1 MRILN
6 IIIYNPNSE
15 YEVTM
20 HDAVDKYIKSPII
33 ASFVTSFFVVL
44 RSNTS
49 GNNIEIEDNIIYVN
63 GSESLVPGILHKT
76 MESVRHCITTLNV
89 SFDYL
94 YRTNISTVTDFIKLA
109 QLIRAHSTTQTFNYT
124 SCLSYAYYPSGS
136 TSNATGSFVFAQ
148 GTNILINRETTHKLC
163 FDKLCRNVLDGT
175 LIPDDVAI
183 AIALQQIRVFSDRLG
198 EINFKINCA
207 PEDYGKYVCYRN
219 KTTDRKNDAVT
230 VTNIANFLCNVTEE
244 TTTSFMMNAPHHEN
258 NVYTYN
264 HTHTNLS
271 ELYKGL
277 MFLHARDNEGFNVHI
292 LTDSNLDKYI
302 DTSDM
307 PSYFNKLSFE
317 NKIQYVKATI
327 ICKYG
332 GIWIDNET
340 IVMDNLRT
348 VFDMF
353 NDSNSDSNSN
363 SKSNSGF
370 FVKQPNN
377 QILNGIFGSKA
388 NTQFMIEWKHMLTN
402 ILDVN
407 HYLNAYTNDTTFI
420 LQQVADN
427 NPHLFEKYVVLNG
440 SDNVCP
446 VNKSNC
452 TEEFIRKPYENYK
465 QLERE
470 FQPFIVASNDVANSP
485 AGRLGETQI
494 IEQEGVSI
502 PAAYFAKKSLDK
514 SFENSKH
521 KLQTQ
526 CK

>member
-6 IIIYNPNSE
+6 IVIYNPNSTH
-15 YEVTM
+15 EVVM
-20 HDAVDKYIKSPII
+20 HDAIDNYLKSSTI

-49 GNNIEIEDNIIYVN
+49 GNNIEMEDNIIYVN
-63 GSESLVPGILHKT
+63 GVESLAPGILHKT
-76 MESVRHCITTLNV
+76 MESVRYCITTLNI

-109 QLIRAHSTTQTFNYT
+109 QLMRARSTTQTFNYA
-124 SCLSYAYYPSGS
+124 SCLSYAYYPSGKL
-136 TSNATGSFVFAQ
+136 TDATGSFVFAQ
-148 GTNILINRETTHKLC
+148 GTNILINRETTQKIC
-163 FDKLCRNVLDGT
+163 FDKICRNVLDGT
-175 LIPDDVAI
+175 LVPDDVAI
-183 AIALQQIRVFSDRLG
+183 AVALQKIQVFSERLG
-198 EINFKINCA
+198 EINFKINCS

-219 KTTDRKNDAVT
+219 KTTDRNNDAAT
-230 VTNIANFLCNVTEE
+230 VANIANFLL
-244 TTTSFMMNAPHHEN
+244 TTMCDATACSFAINDPHHEN

-264 HTHTNLS
+264 HARCNLS
-271 ELYKGL
+271 ELYKSL
-277 MFLHARDNEGFNVHI
+277 MWLHARDKNGFNVHT

-302 DTSDM
+302 DASTM
-307 PSYFNKLSFE
+307 PSYFNKLSLE

-348 VFDMF
+348 VFDLF
-353 NDSNSDSNSN
+353 NNGTSGNSGNSEN
-363 SKSNSGF
+363 NGF

-388 NTQFMIEWKHMLTN
+388 NTQFMIEWRQMLTN

-407 HYLNAYTNDTTFI
+407 HYLNMYNNDTSFI
-420 LQQVADN
+420 LQQVVDN
-427 NPHLFEKYVVLNG
+427 NPYLFEKYVVLNG
-440 SDNVCP
+440 VENVCP
-446 VNKSNC
+446 VNKEKC
-452 TEEFIRKPYENYK
+452 AEEFIKKPYENYK

-470 FQPFIVASNDVANSP
+470 FQPFIVASDDVKNTP

-494 IEQEGVSI
+494 MDQEVVSI
-502 PAAYFAKKSLDK
+502 PTAYFAKKSLDK
-514 SFENSKH
+514 SFENSK
-521 KLQTQ
+521 